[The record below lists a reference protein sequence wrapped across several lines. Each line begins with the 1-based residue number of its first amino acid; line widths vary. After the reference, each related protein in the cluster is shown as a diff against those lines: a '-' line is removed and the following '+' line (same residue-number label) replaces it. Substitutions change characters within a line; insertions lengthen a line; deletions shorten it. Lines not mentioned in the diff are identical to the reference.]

1 MKELQCELC
10 GSTDIIKQEGV
21 FVCQSCNTKYSLEE
35 AKKMMFGNTTQT
47 VEIDSTSELEKLY
60 KIARRA
66 KESNNNVDALNYYNQ
81 IIVKDP
87 DSWEAQ
93 FYVVY
98 CRAQQSSIGGIVV
111 SANSILNC
119 LKPVLNLVKEHVTD
133 KDKQKEV
140 IDEISNKVFNITQ
153 TYFVVAKN
161 HYDNKISDLLKQ
173 RNNKYVQDYV
183 NRCYSSSIILYEL
196 GDLLISL
203 FNEEYSN
210 FAVISWKKAIEYHNQ
225 LMSNFANKEPNQSK
239 INKYAD
245 KILKY
250 DSAYIR
256 PVFKS
261 SKSSLPSNDNKKG
274 FFGRFR

>member
-10 GSTDIIKQEGV
+10 GSTDIIKQDGV

-47 VEIDSTSELEKLY
+47 VEIDSSSELEKLY

-66 KESNNNVDALNYYNQ
+66 KDSNNNVDALNYYNQ

-98 CRAQQSSIGGIVV
+98 CRALRSSIGGIVV
-111 SANSILNC
+111 SANNILNC

-133 KDKQKEV
+133 KNEQKEV
-140 IDEISNKVFNITQ
+140 IDEISNKIFSITQ

-161 HYDNKISDLLKQ
+161 HYDNEISDRLKQ
-173 RNNKYVQDYV
+173 HNNKYVQDYV

-203 FNEEYSN
+203 FNDEYSD
-210 FAVISWKKAIEYHNQ
+210 FAVTSWKKAIEYHNQ
-225 LMSNFANKEPNQSK
+225 LMINFANKEVNQAK
-239 INKYAD
+239 INEYAD

-256 PVFKS
+256 PVFGSNKKS
-261 SKSSLPSNDNKKG
+261 NDPSNNKKG